1 MKRYLVEV
9 VLGIVMV
16 LLFLAVSA
24 WQSSETLTKAE
35 VDQYIDIM
43 EKNLPIEMEERN
55 EFIARMREWGKR
67 DDGKPVYMLN
77 LMRYFDR
84 IKPVAG
90 VPETLT
96 PMEANDYYEDVAK
109 PMLLKSG
116 SYPIF
121 GGDTLGILEGQK
133 KSNLI
138 VFEPELDN
146 WDRAL
151 VVRYSGR
158 RAFFELV
165 TDPEYLKVM
174 PYKRASLKYVLTP
187 VSGDIVIPD
196 IRWIAGGICL
206 TIFLLV
212 GWLRSTR
219 RAM

>member
-77 LMRYFDR
+77 LMRYYDR
-84 IKPVAG
+84 IKPVSG

-96 PMEANDYYEDVAK
+96 PKEANEYYEDVMAPK
-109 PMLLKSG
+109 LIKSG
-116 SYPIF
+116 SYPYF
-121 GGDTLGILEGQK
+121 GGDTSGISEGQE
-133 KSNLI
+133 KSNLL
-138 VFEPELDN
+138 VYEPELDN
-146 WDRAL
+146 WDRVL
-151 VVRYSGR
+151 IVRYTGR
-158 RAFFELV
+158 RAFFDLV
-165 TDPEYLKVM
+165 TDPEYLKVE
-174 PYKRASLKYVLTP
+174 PYKRASLKVVLAP
-187 VSGDIVIPD
+187 LSRDIGIPD
-196 IRWIAGGICL
+196 LRWIAGGIGL
-206 TIFLLV
+206 IIFLLV
-212 GWLRSTR
+212 GWVRSAR
-219 RAM
+219 RAR